1 MLRALVSS
9 TSALFIKPLAPLGQ
23 SSRGMANK
31 LKSHSGAKKRFF
43 PTANGNYKR
52 WQVGL
57 RHLNSGFSPE
67 RTNRLSRTVFV
78 DNTQK
83 KMLRKALPYS
93 CSK

>member
-1 MLRALVSS
+1 MLSAFFKSTAQLVSK
-9 TSALFIKPLAPLGQ
+9 TLAPYGQ

-31 LKSHSGAKKRFF
+31 LKSHSSAKKRFF
-43 PTANGNYKR
+43 PTSNGNYKR

-57 RHLNSGFSPE
+57 RHLNSGLSAE

-83 KMLRKALPYS
+83 RMLRKALPYS
-93 CSK
+93 CKK

>member
-1 MLRALVSS
+1 M
-9 TSALFIKPLAPLGQ
+9 
-23 SSRGMANK
+23 
-31 LKSHSGAKKRFF
+31 

-57 RHLNSGFSPE
+57 RHLNSGFSAE

-78 DNTQK
+78 DKTQK
-83 KMLRKALPYS
+83 KMLRRALPYS